1 MFNKKDLTT
10 ADLARPRE
18 EMRGRSD
25 EQVEARERAAPPT
38 LDRPHHIDPPD
49 RRGPATPEAPR
60 EAIRDAPRMERPV
73 AHESPQA
80 LFPADEASAFHS
92 QWSGIQSGF
101 VDEPRTAVER
111 ADSLIAEVMQ
121 KLAASFAA
129 ERAAL
134 ERQWDRG
141 TDVTTEDLRLTLQRY
156 RAFFDRLL
164 KV

>member
-18 EMRGRSD
+18 DMHGRGD
-25 EQVEARERAAPPT
+25 ERLEARERPAT
-38 LDRPHHIDPPD
+38 EDRPDIAATD
-49 RRGPATPEAPR
+49 RRGPTTPDAPR
-60 EAIRDAPRMERPV
+60 EEFRDTPRMERPV
-73 AHESPQA
+73 THQSPQA

-111 ADSLIAEVMQ
+111 ADSLVAEVMQ

-129 ERAAL
+129 ERATL

>member
-1 MFNKKDLTT
+1 MFNKKNLST

-18 EMRGRSD
+18 EMRGRG
-25 EQVEARERAAPPT
+25 EERLEARERPAVV
-38 LDRPHHIDPPD
+38 DRPHLDATERREPTTPD
-49 RRGPATPEAPR
+49 APR
-60 EAIRDAPRMERPV
+60 EALRDVPRTERPV
-73 AHESPQA
+73 AHASPQA
-80 LFPADEASAFHS
+80 LFPAEEAAGFHS
-92 QWSGIQSGF
+92 QWTGIQAGF

-111 ADSLIAEVMQ
+111 ADSLVAEVMQ
-121 KLAASFAA
+121 KLATSFAA

-156 RAFFDRLL
+156 RSFFDRLL